1 MYNPRTEPQPDTAT
15 ILSSTTCWA
24 NPPMIDC
31 TVHKNYQ
38 TLKAITPKIA
48 KEPSRKI
55 LPISDEVPNNPK
67 MAMEIFM
74 NLIAKQKEEGNS
86 VYASYLIAIQTYRE
100 MFMKYGHLDLAD
112 QLPKLRQRARPQN
125 RQRDTRRFLPVAAR
139 LRQYLPRVQST
150 PCRLQ
155 QQLRQTYRPA
165 MPTRLPR

>member
-38 TLKAITPKIA
+38 TLMAITPKIA

-86 VYASYLIAIQTYRE
+86 VYASYLIAIQTY
-100 MFMKYGHLDLAD
+100 
-112 QLPKLRQRARPQN
+112 
-125 RQRDTRRFLPVAAR
+125 
-139 LRQYLPRVQST
+139 
-150 PCRLQ
+150 
-155 QQLRQTYRPA
+155 
-165 MPTRLPR
+165 

>member
-1 MYNPRTEPQPDTAT
+1 
-15 ILSSTTCWA
+15 
-24 NPPMIDC
+24 MIDC

-86 VYASYLIAIQTYRE
+86 VYASYLIAT
-100 MFMKYGHLDLAD
+100 LAACSVV
-112 QLPKLRQRARPQN
+112 K
-125 RQRDTRRFLPVAAR
+125 
-139 LRQYLPRVQST
+139 
-150 PCRLQ
+150 
-155 QQLRQTYRPA
+155 PA
-165 MPTRLPR
+165 GRNFGS